1 MWHVVN
7 LQIRCTI
14 APIGRRPIGHDKCF
28 PFAGAIVGISISIIV
43 ILFFGQHFGTHRIS
57 FLFSPIIILWLLAN
71 FSIGIYNLS
80 HYGASVFNVRPHLSI
95 GMGGGLM
102 RDAWLSI
109 KQAICCQRLLP
120 LSNAFLTYALHL
132 PPPPHTTGLEP
143 SLDRPMVL

>member
-95 GMGGGLM
+95 GMGGDLT
-102 RDAWLSI
+102 RDGRRSHEG
-109 KQAICCQRLLP
+109 CRLHGCP
-120 LSNAFLTYALHL
+120 
-132 PPPPHTTGLEP
+132 
-143 SLDRPMVL
+143 